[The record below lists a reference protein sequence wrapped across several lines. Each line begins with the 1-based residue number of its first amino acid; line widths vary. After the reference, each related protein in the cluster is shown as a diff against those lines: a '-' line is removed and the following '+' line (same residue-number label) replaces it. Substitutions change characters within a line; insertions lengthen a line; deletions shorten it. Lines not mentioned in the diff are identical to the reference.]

1 MKKYEFHPL
10 AQAYRRMSAHDLGR
24 MEEGMREN
32 GFDERFPI
40 VLYQGKILD
49 GCNRYVCAEAAEVK
63 PVFVTFKGSA
73 EAAEAFVRL
82 ANEERRHLTEAELTD
97 KRQERLKR
105 VAEKREEGKSLRAI
119 SEDEG
124 VSVSQVKRDLEDAE
138 QDQSQIT
145 QIPTNCTGGGTVEV
159 PKTQGKVQPLD
170 GKVTGK
176 DGRTRTATPAK
187 PKTLCERCTRVGA
200 VQDCEACKE
209 ARKKPPKAG
218 KKVTG
223 ETSVKGD
230 ADEGEMERF
239 KDAEGTDVP
248 NEAVPAFQAA
258 KDIEAKC
265 REIDGIIKAIEDIS
279 KGPGG
284 RLIRFEAFKQSMKD
298 AKGNLWA
305 NRPTHVCPYCHG
317 KAKAKPCECCGGA
330 GWTAKHIYQQAP
342 GVKK

>member
-10 AQAYRRMSAHDLGR
+10 AQAYRRMSAHDLSR
-24 MEEGMREN
+24 MEEGMRES

-105 VAEKREEGKSLRAI
+105 VAEKREEGKSLRTIA
-119 SEDEG
+119 EEEK
-124 VSVSQVKRDLEDAE
+124 VSVTQVQRDLEE
-138 QDQSQIT
+138 ST
-145 QIPTNCTGGGTVEV
+145 VPGGGTVE
-159 PKTQGKVQPLD
+159 PLD
-170 GKVTGK
+170 GKVKGR
-176 DGRTRTATPAK
+176 DGRTQTATPAK
-187 PKTLCERCTRVGA
+187 KLCERCTRVGA

-230 ADEGEMERF
+230 ADEGEIEKF

-265 REIDGIIKAIEDIS
+265 REIDAIIKAVEDIS

-305 NRPTHVCPYCHG
+305 NRPSHVCPYCHG

>member
-24 MEEGMREN
+24 MEEGMRES
-32 GFDERFPI
+32 GFDGRFPI

-105 VAEKREEGKSLRAI
+105 VAEKREEGRSLRTIAEEEEI
-119 SEDEG
+119 S
-124 VSVSQVKRDLEDAE
+124 VTQVQRDLEDVTA
-138 QDQSQIT
+138 SGV
-145 QIPTNCTGGGTVEV
+145 PGGTPATV
-159 PKTQGKVQPLD
+159 K
-170 GKVTGK
+170 GK
-176 DGRTRTATPAK
+176 DGKTYPAK
-187 PKTLCERCTRVGA
+187 KLCDRCTRVGA

-209 ARKKPPKAG
+209 ARKKPPKSG

-239 KDAEGTDVP
+239 KDAEGADVP

-265 REIDGIIKAIEDIS
+265 REIDAIIKAIEDIS

-305 NRPTHVCPYCHG
+305 NRPSHVCPYCHG